1 MSYSDTVGRV
11 LSGEFDD
18 ASAEDKVRAVRE
30 LITVCSTAAGAV
42 AIQPV
47 PLLDVVLIT
56 PIQIALVQGIGR
68 IHGHHLDRRSVL
80 EILGTFGAS
89 LVSQNILLATAKLVP
104 VAGWLAG
111 AAMAYAMTWAIGEV
125 AQHYFST
132 GRGVGSDDLRTM
144 FRKVYA
150 DKKEEALKRAPSL
163 KERLEQ
169 LAEARAAGLLDEA
182 EFERKKQEILS
193 AL

>member
-1 MSYSDTVGRV
+1 MSYGDTVGRV
-11 LSGEFDD
+11 LAGEFDD
-18 ASAEDKVRAVRE
+18 ASAEEKVRAVRE
-30 LITVCSTAAGAV
+30 LITVCSAAAGAV

-47 PLLDVVLIT
+47 PLFDVVLVT
-56 PIQIALVQGIGR
+56 PIQIVLVQGIGR
-68 IHGHHLDRRSVL
+68 IHGYHLDRRSVL

-150 DKKEEALKRAPSL
+150 DKKEEVLQRAPSL

-182 EFERKKQEILS
+182 EFERKKQEILA